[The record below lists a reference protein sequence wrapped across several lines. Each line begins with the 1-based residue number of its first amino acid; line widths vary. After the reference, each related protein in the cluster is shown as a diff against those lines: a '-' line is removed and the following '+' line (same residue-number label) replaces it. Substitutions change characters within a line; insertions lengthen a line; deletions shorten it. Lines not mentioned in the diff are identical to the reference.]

1 MKNMKRIRQK
11 LIQRRRFIMVL
22 PVVVMPFL
30 TLLFW
35 ALGGGKGTAAH
46 TTKDHKAGLL
56 LNLPEAQFKDD
67 AKAWDKLSLYQQAQ
81 RDSLKFNEAKR
92 NDPYFLLPP
101 LKSDQDTSRKSKAGS
116 INSSLGR
123 KNHSLDDNEER
134 INRKI
139 LELQKHISGIPEAAS
154 VEGAKNDSHPAS
166 TSAPLTNDVDRLEN
180 MMTMMQSGYQEDQEM
195 KEINDVLTKI
205 LDIQHPERVKA
216 RLNESKGASANIL
229 PASPTISEDV
239 VSLLNNGHSTL
250 LLDST
255 SNEISPAHYSLNGFY
270 GLDDLSE
277 DQSES
282 NSIQAVVYNTQ
293 TLIAGSVAKLVLQQ
307 DVNINGVIIPENQFV
322 YGTCALNGERLTID
336 INSIRYGN
344 SIYPVS
350 LSVFDMDG
358 LEGIY
363 VPGAIARD
371 AAKQTSDQTLQG
383 LELNTL
389 DPSLGVQ
396 AASAGIE
403 AAKGFLSRKSKMI
416 RVTVKAGHRVLL
428 KDTNTSKN

>member
-1 MKNMKRIRQK
+1 MKRITQK

-22 PVVVMPFL
+22 PVLVMPFL

-46 TTKDHKAGLL
+46 ATKDDKAGLL
-56 LNLPEAQFKDD
+56 LELPDAQFKDD

-92 NDPYFLLPP
+92 NDPYFRLPP
-101 LKSDQDTSRKSKAGS
+101 LKSDQDTSKKSQAGS
-116 INSSLGR
+116 INSSLGK
-123 KNHSLDDNEER
+123 KNHSLDENEER
-134 INRKI
+134 VNRKI
-139 LELQKHISGIPEAAS
+139 SELQKHISAIPEAGS
-154 VEGAKNDSHPAS
+154 VEVRKEDDRPVS
-166 TSAPLTNDVDRLEN
+166 TSTPLSNDVERLES
-180 MMTMMQSGYQEDQEM
+180 MMTMMQSGNQEDEEM

-216 RLNESKGASANIL
+216 RLNESKAANENILSTSPAMSKDIVSFLDNGHGNFPIDNISSQIL
-229 PASPTISEDV
+229 PA
-239 VSLLNNGHSTL
+239 N
-250 LLDST
+250 
-255 SNEISPAHYSLNGFY
+255 YSLNGFY
-270 GLDDLSE
+270 GLDELSE
-277 DQSES
+277 EQNES
-282 NSIQAVVYNTQ
+282 NAIQAVVYSTQ

-307 DVNINGVIIPENQFV
+307 DVNINGVIIPANQFV
-322 YGTCALNGERLTID
+322 FGTCALNGERLTINV
-336 INSIRYGN
+336 NSIRHGN
-344 SIYPVS
+344 SIFPVS

-403 AAKGFLSRKSKMI
+403 AAKGFLSKKSKMI
-416 RVTVKAGHRVLL
+416 RVRVKAGHRVLL
-428 KDTNTSKN
+428 KDTNTKKN

>member
-1 MKNMKRIRQK
+1 MKRITQK

-22 PVVVMPFL
+22 PVLVMPFL

-46 TTKDHKAGLL
+46 ATKDDKAGLL
-56 LNLPEAQFKDD
+56 LELPDAQFKDD

-92 NDPYFLLPP
+92 NDPYFRLPP
-101 LKSDQDTSRKSKAGS
+101 LKSDQDTSKKSQAGS
-116 INSSLGR
+116 INSSLGK
-123 KNHSLDDNEER
+123 KNHSLDENEER
-134 INRKI
+134 VNRKI
-139 LELQKHISGIPEAAS
+139 SELQKHISAIPEAGS
-154 VEGAKNDSHPAS
+154 VEVRKEDDRPVS
-166 TSAPLTNDVDRLEN
+166 TSTPLSNDVERLES
-180 MMTMMQSGYQEDQEM
+180 MMTMMQSGNQEDEEM

-216 RLNESKGASANIL
+216 RLNESKAANENILSTSPAMSKDIVSFLDNGHGNFPIDSISSQIL
-229 PASPTISEDV
+229 PA
-239 VSLLNNGHSTL
+239 N
-250 LLDST
+250 
-255 SNEISPAHYSLNGFY
+255 YSLNGFY
-270 GLDDLSE
+270 GLDELSE
-277 DQSES
+277 EQNES
-282 NSIQAVVYNTQ
+282 NAIQAVVYSTQ

-307 DVNINGVIIPENQFV
+307 DVNINGVIIPANQFV
-322 YGTCALNGERLTID
+322 FGTCALNGERLTINV
-336 INSIRYGN
+336 NSIRHGN
-344 SIYPVS
+344 SIFPVS

-403 AAKGFLSRKSKMI
+403 AAKGFLSKKSKMI
-416 RVTVKAGHRVLL
+416 RVRVKAGHRVLL
-428 KDTNTSKN
+428 KDTNTKKN

>member
-1 MKNMKRIRQK
+1 MKRITQK
-11 LIQRRRFIMVL
+11 LIQRRKFIMVL
-22 PVVVMPFL
+22 PVLVMPFL

-46 TTKDHKAGLL
+46 ATKDDKAGLL
-56 LNLPEAQFKDD
+56 LELPDAQFKDD

-92 NDPYFLLPP
+92 NDPYFRLPP
-101 LKSDQDTSRKSKAGS
+101 LKSDQDTSKKSQAGS
-116 INSSLGR
+116 INSSLGK
-123 KNHSLDDNEER
+123 KNHSLDENEER

-139 LELQKHISGIPEAAS
+139 SELQKHISAIPEAGS
-154 VEGAKNDSHPAS
+154 VEVRKEDDRPVS
-166 TSAPLTNDVDRLEN
+166 TSTPLSNDVERLES
-180 MMTMMQSGYQEDQEM
+180 MMTMMQSGNQEDEEM

-216 RLNESKGASANIL
+216 RLNESKAANENILSTSPAMSKDIVSFLDNGHGNFPIDSISSQIL
-229 PASPTISEDV
+229 PA
-239 VSLLNNGHSTL
+239 N
-250 LLDST
+250 
-255 SNEISPAHYSLNGFY
+255 YSLNGFY
-270 GLDDLSE
+270 GLDELSE
-277 DQSES
+277 EQNES
-282 NSIQAVVYNTQ
+282 NAIQAVVYSTQ

-307 DVNINGVIIPENQFV
+307 DVNINGVIIPANQFV
-322 YGTCALNGERLTID
+322 FGTCALNGERLTI
-336 INSIRYGN
+336 NVTSIRHGN

-403 AAKGFLSRKSKMI
+403 AAKGFLSKKSKMI
-416 RVTVKAGHRVLL
+416 RVTVKAGHKVLL
-428 KDTNTSKN
+428 KDTNTKKN

>member
-1 MKNMKRIRQK
+1 MKRITQK
-11 LIQRRRFIMVL
+11 LFQQRKFIMAL
-22 PVVVMPFL
+22 PVMVMPFL

-46 TTKDHKAGLL
+46 TTKDDQAGLL
-56 LNLPEAQFKDD
+56 LELPDAQFKDD

-81 RDSLKFNEAKR
+81 TDSLKFNEAKR
-92 NDPYFLLPP
+92 NDPYFRLPP
-101 LKSDQDTSRKSKAGS
+101 LKANQDTSKKSEAGS
-116 INSSLGR
+116 INFSLGK
-123 KNHSLDDNEER
+123 KNHALDDNEER
-134 INRKI
+134 INRQI
-139 LELQKHISGIPEAAS
+139 RELQKHISAIPEAAS
-154 VEGAKNDSHPAS
+154 VEGGKENDDSVPAIS
-166 TSAPLTNDVDRLEN
+166 PLTSDVDRLES
-180 MMTMMQSGYQEDQEM
+180 MMTMMQSGDQEDEEM

-205 LDIQHPERVKA
+205 LDIQHPERVKT
-216 RLNESKGASANIL
+216 RLDESKAANENIL
-229 PASPTISEDV
+229 SASPAMPEDI
-239 VSLLNNGHSTL
+239 VSFLNNRHGIL
-250 LLDST
+250 PLDSI
-255 SNEISPAHYSLNGFY
+255 SREILPPNYSVNGFY
-270 GLDDLSE
+270 GLDELSKE
-277 DQSES
+277 QNEG
-282 NSIQAVVYNTQ
+282 NAIQAVVYNTQ

-307 DVNINGVIIPENQFV
+307 DVRINGVIIPANQFV
-322 YGTCALNGERLTID
+322 FGTCALNGERLTINV
-336 INSIRYGN
+336 NSIRHGN

-383 LELNTL
+383 LELTTL

-403 AAKGFLSRKSKMI
+403 AAKGFLSKKSKMI

-428 KDTNTSKN
+428 KDTNTKKN

>member
-1 MKNMKRIRQK
+1 MKRITQK
-11 LIQRRRFIMVL
+11 LIQRRKFIMVL
-22 PVVVMPFL
+22 PVLVMPFL

-46 TTKDHKAGLL
+46 ATKDDKAGLL
-56 LNLPEAQFKDD
+56 LELPDAQFKDD

-92 NDPYFLLPP
+92 NDPYFRLPP
-101 LKSDQDTSRKSKAGS
+101 LKSDQDTSKKSQAGS
-116 INSSLGR
+116 INSSLGK
-123 KNHSLDDNEER
+123 KNHSLDENEER
-134 INRKI
+134 VNRKI
-139 LELQKHISGIPEAAS
+139 SELQKHISAIPEAGS
-154 VEGAKNDSHPAS
+154 VEVRKEDDRPVS
-166 TSAPLTNDVDRLEN
+166 TSTPLSNDVERLES
-180 MMTMMQSGYQEDQEM
+180 MMTMMQSGNQEDEEM

-216 RLNESKGASANIL
+216 RLNESKAANENILSTSPAMSKDIVSFLDNGHGNFPIDSISSQIL
-229 PASPTISEDV
+229 PA
-239 VSLLNNGHSTL
+239 N
-250 LLDST
+250 
-255 SNEISPAHYSLNGFY
+255 YSLNGFY
-270 GLDDLSE
+270 GLDELSE
-277 DQSES
+277 EQNES
-282 NSIQAVVYNTQ
+282 NAIQAVVYSTQ

-307 DVNINGVIIPENQFV
+307 DVNINGVIIPANQFV
-322 YGTCALNGERLTID
+322 FGTCALNGERLTINV
-336 INSIRYGN
+336 NSIRHGN
-344 SIYPVS
+344 SIFPVS

-403 AAKGFLSRKSKMI
+403 AAKGFLSKKSKMI
-416 RVTVKAGHRVLL
+416 RVRVKAGHRVLL
-428 KDTNTSKN
+428 KDTNTKKN

>member
-1 MKNMKRIRQK
+1 MKRITQK
-11 LIQRRRFIMVL
+11 LIQRRKFIMVL
-22 PVVVMPFL
+22 PVLVMPFL

-46 TTKDHKAGLL
+46 TTKDDQAGLL
-56 LNLPEAQFKDD
+56 LELPDAQFKDD

-81 RDSLKFNEAKR
+81 RDSLKFNEAKK
-92 NDPYFLLPP
+92 NDPYFRLPP
-101 LKSDQDTSRKSKAGS
+101 LKADQDTSKKSEAGS
-116 INSSLGR
+116 INSSLGK
-123 KNHSLDDNEER
+123 KNHSLDENEER

-139 LELQKHISGIPEAAS
+139 SELQKHISAIPEAGSAE
-154 VEGAKNDSHPAS
+154 VRKEDDNPQS
-166 TSAPLTNDVDRLEN
+166 TSTPLSNDVERLES
-180 MMTMMQSGYQEDQEM
+180 MMTMMQSGDQEDKEM
-195 KEINDVLTKI
+195 EEINDVLTKI

-216 RLNESKGASANIL
+216 RLNESKAGNENIL
-229 PASPTISEDV
+229 STSPAPSDDV
-239 VSLLNNGHSTL
+239 VGYLGNSTSPI
-250 LLDST
+250 DST
-255 SNEISPAHYSLNGFY
+255 SNDISPATYSLNGFY

-277 DQSES
+277 EQNES
-282 NSIQAVVYNTQ
+282 NAIQAVVYNTQ

-307 DVNINGVIIPENQFV
+307 DVNINGVIIPANQFV
-322 YGTCALNGERLTID
+322 FGTCALNGERLTI
-336 INSIRYGN
+336 NVSSIRHEN
-344 SIYPVS
+344 FIYPVS

-403 AAKGFLSRKSKMI
+403 AAKGFLSKKSKMI

-428 KDTNTSKN
+428 KDTNTTKN

>member
-1 MKNMKRIRQK
+1 MKRITQTF
-11 LIQRRRFIMVL
+11 IHQRKFIMVL
-22 PVVVMPFL
+22 PLLVMPFL

-46 TTKDHKAGLL
+46 TTKDDKAGLL
-56 LNLPEAQFKDD
+56 LELPDAQFKDD
-67 AKAWDKLSLYQQAQ
+67 AKAWDKLSLYQQAK
-81 RDSLKFNEAKR
+81 RDSLKFNEAKK
-92 NDPYFLLPP
+92 NDPYFRLPP
-101 LKSDQDTSRKSKAGS
+101 LKANQDTSKKSESGS
-116 INSSLGR
+116 INSSLG
-123 KNHSLDDNEER
+123 KKEYSLDDNEER

-139 LELQKHISGIPEAAS
+139 RELQKHIRAIPEAAS
-154 VEGAKNDSHPAS
+154 IDHGEKDDNPVS
-166 TSAPLTNDVDRLEN
+166 TSTPLTNDVERLESL
-180 MMTMMQSGYQEDQEM
+180 MTMMQSGDQEDKEM

-205 LDIQHPERVKA
+205 LDIQHPERVKV
-216 RLNESKGASANIL
+216 RLNESKAANENIFPTS
-229 PASPTISEDV
+229 PATSDDV
-239 VSLLNNGHSTL
+239 VGYLGNSPS
-250 LLDST
+250 LLDSS
-255 SNEISPAHYSLNGFY
+255 SNEISPATYSLNGFY

-277 DQSES
+277 EQNES
-282 NSIQAVVYNTQ
+282 NAIQAIVYNTQ

-307 DVNINGVIIPENQFV
+307 DVNVSGVIIPANQFV
-322 YGTCALNGERLTID
+322 FGTCALNGERLTI
-336 INSIRYGN
+336 NVSSIRHEN

-371 AAKQTSDQTLQG
+371 AAKQTSDQTLQE

-403 AAKGFLSRKSKMI
+403 AAKDF
-416 RVTVKAGHRVLL
+416 
-428 KDTNTSKN
+428 

>member
-1 MKNMKRIRQK
+1 
-11 LIQRRRFIMVL
+11 MVL
-22 PVVVMPFL
+22 PVLVTPFI

-46 TTKDHKAGLL
+46 TTKDDMAGLL
-56 LNLPEAQFKDD
+56 LELPDAQFKDD

-92 NDPYFLLPP
+92 NDPYFRLPP
-101 LKSDQDTSRKSKAGS
+101 LKADRDTSKKSEAGS
-116 INSSLGR
+116 VNSSLGK
-123 KNHSLDDNEER
+123 KNHSLDENEVR

-139 LELQKHISGIPEAAS
+139 RELQKHISAIPEGGS
-154 VEGAKNDSHPAS
+154 IDRGKEDETPVS
-166 TSAPLTNDVDRLEN
+166 TSTPLSNDVKRLES
-180 MMTMMQSGYQEDQEM
+180 MMTMMQSGDQEDKEM

-216 RLNESKGASANIL
+216 RLNESKSANENIFSTSHATSDEMVGYLGNITL
-229 PASPTISEDV
+229 P
-239 VSLLNNGHSTL
+239 
-250 LLDST
+250 LDST
-255 SNEISPAHYSLNGFY
+255 SSEILQANYSLNGFY
-270 GLDDLSE
+270 GLNGLTE
-277 DQSES
+277 DQNES
-282 NSIQAVVYNTQ
+282 NAIQAVVYNTQ

-307 DVNINGVIIPENQFV
+307 DVSINGVLIPANQFV
-322 YGTCALNGERLTID
+322 FGTCALNGERLTINV
-336 INSIRYGN
+336 NSIRHSN

-358 LEGIY
+358 LEGLY

-403 AAKGFLSRKSKMI
+403 AAKGFLSKKSKMI

-428 KDTNTSKN
+428 KDTNTKKN

>member
-1 MKNMKRIRQK
+1 MKRITQK

-22 PVVVMPFL
+22 PVLVMPFL

-46 TTKDHKAGLL
+46 ATKDDKAGLL
-56 LNLPEAQFKDD
+56 LELPDAQFKDD

-92 NDPYFLLPP
+92 NDPYFRLPP
-101 LKSDQDTSRKSKAGS
+101 LKSDQDTSKKSQAGS
-116 INSSLGR
+116 INSSLGK
-123 KNHSLDDNEER
+123 KNHSLDENEER
-134 INRKI
+134 VNRKI
-139 LELQKHISGIPEAAS
+139 SELQKHISAIPEAGS
-154 VEGAKNDSHPAS
+154 VEVRKEDDRPVS
-166 TSAPLTNDVDRLEN
+166 TSTPLSNDVERLES
-180 MMTMMQSGYQEDQEM
+180 MMTMMQSGEQEDKEM
-195 KEINDVLTKI
+195 EEINDVLTKI

-216 RLNESKGASANIL
+216 RLKENNAGNENIFSTS
-229 PASPTISEDV
+229 PATSDDAVGYLGNSTSP
-239 VSLLNNGHSTL
+239 
-250 LLDST
+250 LDST
-255 SNEISPAHYSLNGFY
+255 SNDISPANYFLNGFY
-270 GLDDLSE
+270 GLEDLSE
-277 DQSES
+277 EQTES
-282 NSIQAVVYNTQ
+282 NAIQAVVYNTQ
-293 TLIAGSVAKLVLQQ
+293 TLIAGSVAKLVLEQ
-307 DVNINGVIIPENQFV
+307 DVNINGVTIPQNQFV
-322 YGTCALNGERLTID
+322 FGTCALNGERLTINV
-336 INSIRYGN
+336 NSIRHGN
-344 SIYPVS
+344 SIFPVS

-403 AAKGFLSRKSKMI
+403 AAKGFLSKKSKMI
-416 RVTVKAGHRVLL
+416 RVRVKAGHRVLL
-428 KDTNTSKN
+428 KDTNTKKN

>member
-1 MKNMKRIRQK
+1 MKRITQK
-11 LIQRRRFIMVL
+11 LIQRRKFIMVL
-22 PVVVMPFL
+22 PVLVMPFL

-46 TTKDHKAGLL
+46 TTKDDQAGLL
-56 LNLPEAQFKDD
+56 LELPDAQFKDD

-92 NDPYFLLPP
+92 NDPYFRLPP
-101 LKSDQDTSRKSKAGS
+101 LKADQDTSKKSEAGS
-116 INSSLGR
+116 INSSLGK

-139 LELQKHISGIPEAAS
+139 RELQKHISAIPEAAS
-154 VEGAKNDSHPAS
+154 VEGRKEDDSPVSAS
-166 TSAPLTNDVDRLEN
+166 TPLTNDVERLES
-180 MMTMMQSGYQEDQEM
+180 MMTMMQSGDQEDEEM

-216 RLNESKGASANIL
+216 RLNESKAANENIL
-229 PASPTISEDV
+229 STSPAMSEDV
-239 VSLLNNGHSTL
+239 VSFLDNGHGTL
-250 LLDST
+250 PLDST
-255 SNEISPAHYSLNGFY
+255 SSEILQANYSLNGFY
-270 GLDDLSE
+270 GLGELSE
-277 DQSES
+277 EQNES
-282 NSIQAVVYNTQ
+282 NAIQAVVYNTQ

-322 YGTCALNGERLTID
+322 FGTCALNGERLTINV
-336 INSIRYGN
+336 NSIRHGN

-428 KDTNTSKN
+428 KDTNTKKN

>member
-1 MKNMKRIRQK
+1 MKRITQK

-22 PVVVMPFL
+22 PVLVMPFL

-46 TTKDHKAGLL
+46 ATKDVKAGLL
-56 LNLPEAQFKDD
+56 LELPDAQFKDD

-92 NDPYFLLPP
+92 NDPYFRLPP
-101 LKSDQDTSRKSKAGS
+101 LKSDQDTSKKSQAGS
-116 INSSLGR
+116 INSSLGK
-123 KNHSLDDNEER
+123 KNHSLDENEER
-134 INRKI
+134 VNRKI
-139 LELQKHISGIPEAAS
+139 SELQKHISAIPEAGS
-154 VEGAKNDSHPAS
+154 VEVRKEDDRPVS
-166 TSAPLTNDVDRLEN
+166 TSTPLSNDVERLES
-180 MMTMMQSGYQEDQEM
+180 MMTMMQSGNQEDEEM

-216 RLNESKGASANIL
+216 RLNESKAANENILSTSPAMSKDIVSFLDNGHGNFPIDNISSQIL
-229 PASPTISEDV
+229 PA
-239 VSLLNNGHSTL
+239 N
-250 LLDST
+250 
-255 SNEISPAHYSLNGFY
+255 YSLNGFY
-270 GLDDLSE
+270 GLDELSE
-277 DQSES
+277 EQNES
-282 NSIQAVVYNTQ
+282 NAIQAVVYSTQ

-307 DVNINGVIIPENQFV
+307 DVNINGVIIPANQFV
-322 YGTCALNGERLTID
+322 FGTCALNGERLTINV
-336 INSIRYGN
+336 NSIRHGN
-344 SIYPVS
+344 SIFPVS

-403 AAKGFLSRKSKMI
+403 AAKGFLSKKSKMI
-416 RVTVKAGHRVLL
+416 RVRVKAGHRVLL
-428 KDTNTSKN
+428 KDTNTKKN

>member
-1 MKNMKRIRQK
+1 MKRITQK

-22 PVVVMPFL
+22 PVLVMPFL

-46 TTKDHKAGLL
+46 TTKDDKAGLL
-56 LNLPEAQFKDD
+56 LELPDAQFKDD

-92 NDPYFLLPP
+92 NDPYFRLPP
-101 LKSDQDTSRKSKAGS
+101 LKSDQDTSKKSQAGS
-116 INSSLGR
+116 INSSLGK
-123 KNHSLDDNEER
+123 KNHSLDENEER
-134 INRKI
+134 VNRKI
-139 LELQKHISGIPEAAS
+139 SELQKHISAIPEAGS
-154 VEGAKNDSHPAS
+154 VEVRKEDDRPVS
-166 TSAPLTNDVDRLEN
+166 TSTPLSNDVERLES
-180 MMTMMQSGYQEDQEM
+180 MMTMMQSGNQEDEEM

-216 RLNESKGASANIL
+216 RLNESKAANENILSTSPAMSKDIVSFLDNGHGNFPIDSISSQIL
-229 PASPTISEDV
+229 PA
-239 VSLLNNGHSTL
+239 N
-250 LLDST
+250 
-255 SNEISPAHYSLNGFY
+255 YSLNGFY
-270 GLDDLSE
+270 GLDELSE
-277 DQSES
+277 EQNES
-282 NSIQAVVYNTQ
+282 NAIQAVVYSTQ

-307 DVNINGVIIPENQFV
+307 DVNINGVIIPANQFV
-322 YGTCALNGERLTID
+322 FGTCALNGERLTINV
-336 INSIRYGN
+336 NSIRHGN
-344 SIYPVS
+344 SIFPVS

-403 AAKGFLSRKSKMI
+403 AAKGFLSKKSKMI
-416 RVTVKAGHRVLL
+416 RVRVKAGHRVLL
-428 KDTNTSKN
+428 KDTNTKKN

>member
-1 MKNMKRIRQK
+1 MKRIIQQ
-11 LIQRRRFIMVL
+11 LIQRRKFIMVL
-22 PVVVMPFL
+22 PVLVMPFL

-35 ALGGGKGTAAH
+35 AFGGGKGTAAH
-46 TTKDHKAGLL
+46 TTKDNQAGLL
-56 LNLPEAQFKDD
+56 LELPDAQFKDD

-92 NDPYFLLPP
+92 NDPYFRLPP
-101 LKSDQDTSRKSKAGS
+101 LKSDQDTSKKSEAGS
-116 INSSLGR
+116 INSSLGK
-123 KNHSLDDNEER
+123 KNHSLDENEER

-139 LELQKHISGIPEAAS
+139 SELQKHISAIPEAGSAE
-154 VEGAKNDSHPAS
+154 VRKEDDRPES
-166 TSAPLTNDVDRLEN
+166 TSTPLSNDVERLES
-180 MMTMMQSGYQEDQEM
+180 MMTMMQSGDQEDEEM

-205 LDIQHPERVKA
+205 LDIQHPERVKV
-216 RLNESKGASANIL
+216 RLNESKAANENIL
-229 PASPTISEDV
+229 STSPAMSEDI
-239 VSLLNNGHSTL
+239 VSFLDNGHGSL
-250 LLDST
+250 ALDST
-255 SNEISPAHYSLNGFY
+255 SREIFPANYSLNGFY
-270 GLDDLSE
+270 GLDELSE
-277 DQSES
+277 EQNES
-282 NSIQAVVYNTQ
+282 NAIQAVVYNTQ
-293 TLIAGSVAKLVLQQ
+293 TLVAGSVAKLVLQQ
-307 DVNINGVIIPENQFV
+307 DVNINGVIIPANQFV
-322 YGTCALNGERLTID
+322 FGTCALNGERLTI
-336 INSIRYGN
+336 NVGSIRHEN

-403 AAKGFLSRKSKMI
+403 AAKGFLSKKSKMI
-416 RVTVKAGHRVLL
+416 RVIVKAGHRVLL
-428 KDTNTSKN
+428 KDTNTKKN